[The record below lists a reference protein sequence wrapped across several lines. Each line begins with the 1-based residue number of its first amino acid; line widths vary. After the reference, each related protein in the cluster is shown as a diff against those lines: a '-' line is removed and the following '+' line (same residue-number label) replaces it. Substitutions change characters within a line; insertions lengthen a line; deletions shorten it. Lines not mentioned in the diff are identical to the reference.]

1 MVMAA
6 RGSYRAVM
14 WLRNA
19 NGEAMDLILSAPSP
33 TPRTVTSP

>member
-19 NGEAMDLILSAPSP
+19 SGEAIVTILSAPSL

>member
-19 NGEAMDLILSAPSP
+19 SGEAIVTILSAPSP